1 MNTYI
6 VMARFIPGT
15 NMQDVL
21 AVVGEEQ
28 AQVAVLTAEGRL
40 GAVHISMPR
49 QTVFIEVFGDDEAV
63 VESTIR
69 SLPMAQWWTLDIYP
83 TPPPA
88 LPQVAL

>member
-15 NMQDVL
+15 NMQDVF
-21 AVVGEEQ
+21 AVVREEQ
-28 AQVAVLTAEGRL
+28 AQVAALTAQGLL

-49 QTVFIEVFGDDEAV
+49 SVVFIEAFGHDEAD

-83 TPPPA
+83 TPPPTPA
-88 LPQVAL
+88 HS

>member
-6 VMARFIPGT
+6 VIARFIPGT
-15 NMQDVL
+15 NMQDVF
-21 AVVGEEQ
+21 AVVREEQ
-28 AQVAVLTAEGRL
+28 AHVAALSARGLL

-49 QTVFIEVFGDDEAV
+49 QTVFIEVFAEDEAE

-83 TPPPA
+83 TPAPA
-88 LPQVAL
+88 LPSVAD

>member
-1 MNTYI
+1 MNPYI
-6 VMARFIPGT
+6 VIARFIPGT
-15 NMQDVL
+15 NMQDVF
-21 AVVGEEQ
+21 AVVREEQ
-28 AQVAVLTAEGRL
+28 AQVAALTAEGRL

-49 QTVFIEVFGDDEAV
+49 QTVFIEAFAEDEAE

-88 LPQVAL
+88 LPSVAD